1 MNRSAKSARTKWW
14 HLVVLAPVVLLA
26 IPIGVIVFLAFVFS
40 SIVVHV
46 TIWTWWYARGRDVLL
61 VYSDSPLWREYIE
74 LHILPH
80 LRNRAIVLNWSH
92 RKRWSLSLAR
102 LAFWHFGSYREFNP
116 LAVVFRPF
124 RRTRT
129 FRFWKPFKDLKH
141 GRPEALRTME
151 EEFFS
156 LIGVKRPESAA

>member
-1 MNRSAKSARTKWW
+1 MNRSATSARTKWW
-14 HLVVLAPVVLLA
+14 HRVVLAAAVLLA
-26 IPIGVIVFLAFVFS
+26 IPIGIIVFLAFVLK
-40 SIVVHV
+40 SIVVHI
-46 TIWTWWYARGRDVLL
+46 TIWTWWCARGRDVLL

-80 LRNRAIVLNWSH
+80 LRNRVIVLNWSE
-92 RKRWSLSLAR
+92 RKRWSPSLAR
-102 LAFWHFGSYREFNP
+102 LAFLHFRSYREFNP
-116 LAVVFRPF
+116 LVVVFRPF

-151 EEFFS
+151 QEFFS
-156 LIGVKRPESAA
+156 LIGVKGPESAA